1 MSKRYNAPI
10 TVWGSDEDPRSF
22 IWRGKFY
29 SVCRVIQMWR
39 EERVL
44 RQTTENK
51 THFMVEAVYKEE
63 AGIYELC
70 FERTGG
76 NWFMAKVVD

>member
-1 MSKRYNAPI
+1 MSKRYNTPI
-10 TVWGSDEDPRSF
+10 AVWGNDEDPRSF

-29 SVCRVIQMWR
+29 RVCRVLQMWR
-39 EERVL
+39 AQQSF
-44 RQTTENK
+44 RQYTEDK
-51 THFMVEAVYKEE
+51 THIMVEAVCQEE

-70 FERTGG
+70 FERTEG